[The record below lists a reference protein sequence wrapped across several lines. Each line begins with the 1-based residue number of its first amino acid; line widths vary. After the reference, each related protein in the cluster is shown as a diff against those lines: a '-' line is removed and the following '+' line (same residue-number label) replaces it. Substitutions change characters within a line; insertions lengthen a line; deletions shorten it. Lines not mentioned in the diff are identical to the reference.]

1 MWRYDNETAILAL
14 RSLSVGTTTRYEAM
28 TLEDRELLLEEM
40 RERHNGQTKAFWA
53 EWDRRKKRNKPSK
66 TQRR

>member
-1 MWRYDNETAILAL
+1 
-14 RSLSVGTTTRYEAM
+14 M